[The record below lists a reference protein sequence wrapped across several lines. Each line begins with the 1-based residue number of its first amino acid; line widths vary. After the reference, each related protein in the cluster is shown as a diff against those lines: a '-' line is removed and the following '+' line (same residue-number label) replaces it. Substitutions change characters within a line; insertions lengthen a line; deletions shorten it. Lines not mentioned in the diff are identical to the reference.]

1 MKTICATY
9 YLKSGHVI
17 HDKRVLKPDCSGET
31 EFPDTVIRQY
41 TNRLS
46 MQMKNPTEATV
57 KFGAVSVRID
67 AIDAFCFYEEEEKE
81 DFSLNFK

>member
-17 HDKRVLKPDCSGET
+17 HDKRVLKPDCSGNV
-31 EFPDTVIRQY
+31 EFPDTVIRQQ
-41 TNRLS
+41 TNHLS

-57 KFGAVSVRID
+57 KFGNISVRIE
-67 AIDAFCFYEEEEKE
+67 AINAFSFYEEENLEAE
-81 DFSLNFK
+81 FK

>member
-17 HDKRVLKPDCSGET
+17 HDKRVLKPDCSGNV
-31 EFPDTVIRQY
+31 EFLDTVIRQQ
-41 TNRLS
+41 TNHLS

-57 KFGAVSVRID
+57 KFGNISVRTE
-67 AIDAFCFYEEEEKE
+67 AIDAFSFYEEENLEAE
-81 DFSLNFK
+81 FK